1 MMEELLRLTRENNV
15 MLQRI
20 CAWLDKIESPQYRES
35 EDIREFAQ
43 NVLANM
49 ITERRINNPIHQGS
63 NTQQTFWR

>member
-1 MMEELLRLTRENNV
+1 MEELLRLTRENNV
-15 MLQRI
+15 MLKRL

-63 NTQQTFWR
+63 NAQQTFWR

>member
-1 MMEELLRLTRENNV
+1 MEELLRLTRENNV

-20 CAWLDKIESPQYRES
+20 CMWLDKIESPQYREH

-49 ITERRINNPIHQGS
+49 ITERRFNNNQK
-63 NTQQTFWR
+63 FR